1 MQRPQ
6 NSAFGNL
13 TKVQRPHSFLQA
25 SVPAPKCTRQVS
37 TNGARTHIDKNYLPS
52 REIKR
57 GSTAS
62 SVPSVKAWR
71 SVQSPKIIVCFSRP
85 FSQPTIISP
94 KQLADIYYK
103 QLQTDRETVGNRL
116 DPVKSLQK
124 TPRIWTIKWRAE
136 LSRRLETCLC
146 QLLNSEDLGG
156 KSQL

>member
-1 MQRPQ
+1 MQRPP

-13 TKVQRPHSFLQA
+13 TKVQQPHSFLQA

-57 GSTAS
+57 ESTAS

-85 FSQPTIISP
+85 SLSPPLFHLNSSQISTTNSFKLTE
-94 KQLADIYYK
+94 KQLETASTRLK
-103 QLQTDRETVGNRL
+103 ASKKRREFGR
-116 DPVKSLQK
+116 
-124 TPRIWTIKWRAE
+124 
-136 LSRRLETCLC
+136 
-146 QLLNSEDLGG
+146 
-156 KSQL
+156 